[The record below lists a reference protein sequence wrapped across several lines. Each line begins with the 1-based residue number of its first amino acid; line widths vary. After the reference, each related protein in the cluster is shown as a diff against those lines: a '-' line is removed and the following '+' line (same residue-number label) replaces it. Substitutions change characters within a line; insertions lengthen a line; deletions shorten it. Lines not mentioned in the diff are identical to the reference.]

1 MNETLTEVAMNDGG
15 PEEGQSAP
23 VVEMTE
29 EEKTVE
35 REQMLTA
42 KARELAEIVS
52 KIECEN
58 SALEEIDSE
67 RKETKKYIDKLQA
80 DIMELGNEIKDIESG
95 NYQRKLN
102 FPDDKKEND
111 DEQKKE
117 DEKLP
122 EYLENSENYETCLQH
137 FRNKNKNGGGIT
149 KKSLAMC
156 LYGAGV
162 KKAEVEKAKLCLEW
176 FCKIG
181 ELTYVIDVNPDNQK
195 EKTVYFPTKKSKP
208 AKEEKE

>member
-1 MNETLTEVAMNDGG
+1 MNEALTEVAMNKGET
-15 PEEGQSAP
+15 EEPQAEP
-23 VVEMTE
+23 AVELTE
-29 EEKTVE
+29 EEKAVE

-42 KARELAEIVS
+42 KARELAAIVV
-52 KIECEN
+52 KIEDTNRE
-58 SALEEIDSE
+58 LELIDSE

-80 DIMELGNEIKDIESG
+80 DIMELGNEIKNIELG

-102 FPDDKKEND
+102 FPDNKKEND
-111 DEQKKE
+111 EEEKPE

-156 LYGAGV
+156 LYGTGV
-162 KKAEVEKAKLCLEW
+162 KKEGVEKAKVYLEW
-176 FCKIG
+176 FNKIG
-181 ELTYVIDVNPDNQK
+181 ELDLTVAVNPDTQK
-195 EKTVYFPTKKSKP
+195 EKIVYFPALKSES
-208 AKEEKE
+208 AKEEK